1 MATEGILSMDNVG
14 TRMWLKTDVGWL
26 ASCNPS
32 FWERHN
38 LEGAGLGR
46 QRTDPEAS
54 GVLNIFLL

>member
-1 MATEGILSMDNVG
+1 MDNVG